1 MPPTALPAWA
11 RWRAPADPMWSV
23 RISEDAMIVEPGRR
37 VLAALDAGELRGLSP
52 LLAAHAS
59 SEAGLGVVTLT
70 TTPHVTVA
78 AGAAGL
84 SPLREELTATVAQRL
99 GLAPRAGRP
108 PPRAECGVPPPPG

>member
-59 SEAGLGVVTLT
+59 SEAGVGGVTLT
-70 TTPHVTVA
+70 TTPQVT
-78 AGAAGL
+78 GG
-84 SPLREELTATVAQRL
+84 
-99 GLAPRAGRP
+99 GGGGRAGVLRGKAP
-108 PPRAECGVPPPPG
+108 PTGPAPLGVPPPGGGRA